1 MKVLKHQLDKGLQKT
16 YRMGMITSW
25 LLSKVWGIKLFHKL
39 ARIGVGKDVD
49 GLRCEETHIP
59 SRNNG
64 PDIRLRIY
72 RPADENPEKKLPVLL
87 YIHGGGYV
95 LGCPEM
101 FGTHIKRYIDTR
113 PCIVISPDYRKA
125 LEAPFPAGFNDCYDT
140 LLWARDNADLLNADM
155 SKVMLGGHSA
165 GGGISAALTWKA
177 RDTGDVNVGFQMPIY
192 PMIDD
197 RHITESAHLNTP
209 VWNSSSN
216 KLAWKLY
223 LGDVDSSENE
233 VPNYAA
239 PSRNTNYENF
249 PPSFTFVGDLEPF
262 KDETIAYVEALRSNG
277 ATVEFKIFK
286 GCFHAFDGMNASISE
301 EASDF
306 TYNTYARFY
315 DEYIA

>member
-1 MKVLKHQLDKGLQKT
+1 MKVQKPQLDKGLHKT
-16 YRMGMITSW
+16 YRIGMIMSW
-25 LLSKVWGIKLFHKL
+25 LLSRLWGIKLFLKL
-39 ARIGVGKDVD
+39 TRIGVGKDIA
-49 GLRCEETHIP
+49 GLKCGETYIP

-64 PDIRLRIY
+64 PDIRLR
-72 RPADENPEKKLPVLL
+72 
-87 YIHGGGYV
+87 
-95 LGCPEM
+95 
-101 FGTHIKRYIDTR
+101 
-113 PCIVISPDYRKA
+113 SPDYRKA

-165 GGGISAALTWKA
+165 GGGMSAALTWKA

-197 RHITESAHLNTP
+197 RHITESSHLNAP
-209 VWNSSSN
+209 VWSSGSN

-223 LGDVDSSENE
+223 LGDVDSSASE
-233 VPNYAA
+233 VPDYAA

-262 KDETIAYVEALRSNG
+262 KDETIAYVEALRNNG
-277 ATVEFKIFK
+277 ATVEFKIFE
-286 GCFHAFDGMNASISE
+286 GCFHGFDGMKASISE
-301 EASDF
+301 EALDF
-306 TYNTYARFY
+306 TFNTYAKFY